1 MRGTNGPMNIITRAE
16 FDHSMKDVLSKA
28 DLQAA
33 LAGTSAEVASIK
45 DKLDDIK
52 VDLLDSIETKI
63 RQTKSSIAFQTVTK
77 SDLDDAKVEIL
88 ATTRRNIAEAVDQG
102 VLKNAARLDAMEH
115 KINTIVIDG
124 CTSMQ
129 ETMKNFTAE
138 VRAIVK
144 HHEQRLDRHDADL
157 YKLRQSGVL
166 Q

>member
-1 MRGTNGPMNIITRAE
+1 MRGANGPMDVITRAE
-16 FDHSMKDVLSKA
+16 FDGSMKDMLTKG
-28 DLQAA
+28 DMQAA
-33 LAGTSAEVASIK
+33 LAGTNAEIASIK

-77 SDLDDAKVEIL
+77 SDLDDAKLAIL
-88 ATTRRNIAEAVDQG
+88 ATTRRNIGEAVDQA

-124 CTSMQ
+124 YRSLEGMMTS
-129 ETMKNFTAE
+129 FTAE
-138 VRAIVK
+138 MREIVK
-144 HHEQRLDRHDADL
+144 HHERRLDRHDADL